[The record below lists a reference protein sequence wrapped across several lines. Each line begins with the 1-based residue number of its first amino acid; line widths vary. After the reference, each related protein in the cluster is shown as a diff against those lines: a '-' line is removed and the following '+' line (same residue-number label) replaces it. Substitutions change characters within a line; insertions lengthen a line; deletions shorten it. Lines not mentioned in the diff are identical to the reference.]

1 MIPIT
6 QRVHAARKSTKNV
19 CPTCNEEYGKGC
31 GRRGKSPIMKYNH
44 PIMKLSCK
52 R

>member
-6 QRVHAARKSTKNV
+6 QRVHSRREAATAV

-44 PIMKLSCK
+44 PVMKLSSK

>member
-6 QRVHAARKSTKNV
+6 QRVHSNRQSAAAV

-31 GRRGKSPIMKYNH
+31 NRRGKSPIMKYSN
-44 PIMKLSCK
+44 PIMKQSCK
-52 R
+52 Y